1 MAAIESDSIVRR
13 TMRESRS
20 GAQPP
25 RRDTAEQPVS
35 IPETPEVARFRAKL
49 MAGPHELAVQ
59 GAGRLLELAE
69 PESLREARRAAFP
82 SGASS
87 PEAELAL
94 AEAWEQFRHDRYR
107 ALN

>member
-1 MAAIESDSIVRR
+1 MQQYSAAL
-13 TMRESRS
+13 
-20 GAQPP
+20 
-25 RRDTAEQPVS
+25 
-35 IPETPEVARFRAKL
+35 PETPEAIRFRAKL
-49 MAGPHELAVQ
+49 MSGPYDRAVQ
-59 GAGRLLELAE
+59 GAWLLLELAE
-69 PESLREARRAAFP
+69 PESFGEARRAAFP